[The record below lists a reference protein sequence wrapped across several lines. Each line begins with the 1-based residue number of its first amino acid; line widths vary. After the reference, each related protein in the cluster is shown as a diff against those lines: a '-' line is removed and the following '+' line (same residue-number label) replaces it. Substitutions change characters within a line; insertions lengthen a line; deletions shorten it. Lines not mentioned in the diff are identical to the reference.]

1 MAKEK
6 RHLYCLLTKSGDF
19 EGLILTNVQQIID
32 YWHKITQCVFSWWHH
47 WIVAIITIILLL
59 NYLNPSFI
67 WFSLC
72 TFHLTRGK
80 HQHNVLRD
88 IISITTNT
96 LHITPDSD
104 SCHETRVELHVTPT
118 ACCVTQLVTG
128 TRVTCVLPGAAIFTR
143 DLLRS
148 PDRAVSG
155 QMTPDLVTRDMRS
168 PPQLVLRHT
177 SAHTHGHWS
186 CQYYGQGTGNKLDF
200 SKNQNKSSPHG
211 ILRARGDSLQKRL
224 GLGVLQDE

>member
-1 MAKEK
+1 MVKEK

-72 TFHLTRGK
+72 TFHLTRSK

-96 LHITPDSD
+96 LHITHYTWLRLVSRDPRRASRDADCVLRYTARDRDSRYMRITRGRD
-104 SCHETRVELHVTPT
+104 FHPGPAPLSGPGCLRSNDAGSRHERRESPATVGFETRKRAHARSLK
-118 ACCVTQLVTG
+118 
-128 TRVTCVLPGAAIFTR
+128 LPI
-143 DLLRS
+143 L
-148 PDRAVSG
+148 
-155 QMTPDLVTRDMRS
+155 
-168 PPQLVLRHT
+168 
-177 SAHTHGHWS
+177 W
-186 CQYYGQGTGNKLDF
+186 TGNWK
-200 SKNQNKSSPHG
+200 
-211 ILRARGDSLQKRL
+211 
-224 GLGVLQDE
+224 

>member
-1 MAKEK
+1 MVKEK

-72 TFHLTRGK
+72 TFHLTRSK

-104 SCHETRVELHVTPT
+104 SCHETRVEPHVTPT

-143 DLLRS
+143 APLSGPGCLRS
-148 PDRAVSG
+148 NDAGSRHERHEIPATVGFETHKRAHA
-155 QMTPDLVTRDMRS
+155 RS
-168 PPQLVLRHT
+168 LKLPIL
-177 SAHTHGHWS
+177 W
-186 CQYYGQGTGNKLDF
+186 TGNWK
-200 SKNQNKSSPHG
+200 
-211 ILRARGDSLQKRL
+211 
-224 GLGVLQDE
+224 

>member
-1 MAKEK
+1 MTKEK
-6 RHLYCLLTKSGDF
+6 RHLYCLLKKSSDF

-72 TFHLTRGK
+72 PFHLTRGK

-96 LHITPDSD
+96 LHITPDPD
-104 SCHETRVELHVTPT
+104 SCHETRVEPAWRRLRVALHSSWQGLALHAYYPGPRFSPGPCSALRAGLSQVKWRRIPSRE
-118 ACCVTQLVTG
+118 TQGDPATVG
-128 TRVTCVLPGAAIFTR
+128 FETRKRAHA
-143 DLLRS
+143 RS
-148 PDRAVSG
+148 L
-155 QMTPDLVTRDMRS
+155 T
-168 PPQLVLRHT
+168 
-177 SAHTHGHWS
+177 
-186 CQYYGQGTGNKLDF
+186 QYGPGTGNKLDF

-211 ILRARGDSLQKRL
+211 ILRARCDSLKERL
-224 GLGVLQDE
+224 GLGVFQDE